1 MLVVVIVV
9 VSTSAR
15 PNRASRVAA
24 AEEEDDARARSMT
37 ATSEERLSSLRS
49 SKESGKEFFFFARSR
64 KNEKSVNTSFQSF
77 QSPHSTLALSL
88 FSLACWSSSGARD
101 LRVHLSAASPS
112 LHLSRACTCSVSLP
126 HDAPR
131 RLRAKSLIS
140 FFFRQANTK

>member
-64 KNEKSVNTSFQSF
+64 KNEKSANTSF